1 MGLGAPSALPEPMDE
16 SRDSRR
22 IPGAGLSRR
31 RTTARLAAVG
41 AAVAL
46 AGMCMPAVSQPL
58 PPGPGQTGT
67 SEDAPIAVPFYS
79 SAIVRARES
88 VLRSNL
94 LTIRSVIDQYT
105 YDKEEP
111 PQSLRDLVDEGYLR
125 EVPMDPITNSRDT
138 WELIIETGP
147 TGESGLFD
155 VRSGSD
161 DDSLA
166 GTPYNEW

>member
-1 MGLGAPSALPEPMDE
+1 MVVPCRVQGARASHGFTMLEMMVVMT
-16 SRDSRR
+16 
-22 IPGAGLSRR
+22 IIV
-31 RTTARLAAVG
+31 TI
-41 AAVAL
+41 
-46 AGMCMPAVSQPL
+46 VS
-58 PPGPGQTGT
+58 
-67 SEDAPIAVPFYS
+67 IAVPFYS

-111 PQSLRDLVDEGYLR
+111 PQSLEDLVNEGYLR
-125 EVPMDPITNSRDT
+125 EVPIDPITNSRET
-138 WELIIETGP
+138 WETIMETGP
-147 TGESGLFD
+147 SGESGLFD

-161 DDSLA
+161 ETSLA

>member
-1 MGLGAPSALPEPMDE
+1 MVRPE
-16 SRDSRR
+16 R
-22 IPGAGLSRR
+22 
-31 RTTARLAAVG
+31 V
-41 AAVAL
+41 
-46 AGMCMPAVSQPL
+46 AVSL
-58 PPGPGQTGT
+58 GVRGFTLLEMMVVMT
-67 SEDAPIAVPFYS
+67 IIVTIVSIAVPFYS

-105 YDKEEP
+105 YDKEMP
-111 PQSLRDLVDEGYLR
+111 PQSLGDLVEEGYLR
-125 EVPMDPITNSRDT
+125 EVPIDPITQSRDT

-147 TGESGLFD
+147 SGESGLFD

-161 DDSLA
+161 ETSLA

>member
-1 MGLGAPSALPEPMDE
+1 MVAAE
-16 SRDSRR
+16 RSRR
-22 IPGAGLSRR
+22 EARNAGFTLLEMMVVM
-31 RTTARLAAVG
+31 TIIVTI
-41 AAVAL
+41 
-46 AGMCMPAVSQPL
+46 VS
-58 PPGPGQTGT
+58 
-67 SEDAPIAVPFYS
+67 IAVPFYS

-105 YDKEEP
+105 YDKETP
-111 PQSLRDLVDEGYLR
+111 PQSLEDLVNEGYLR
-125 EVPMDPITNSRDT
+125 EVPIDPITNSRDS
-138 WELIIETGP
+138 WDLIVETGP

-161 DDSLA
+161 ETSLA

>member
-1 MGLGAPSALPEPMDE
+1 MVRFTRTVGVASARGFTLLEMMVVMT
-16 SRDSRR
+16 
-22 IPGAGLSRR
+22 IIV
-31 RTTARLAAVG
+31 TI
-41 AAVAL
+41 
-46 AGMCMPAVSQPL
+46 VS
-58 PPGPGQTGT
+58 
-67 SEDAPIAVPFYS
+67 IAVPFYS

-105 YDKEEP
+105 YDKEAP
-111 PQSLRDLVDEGYLR
+111 PQSLQDLVDEGYLR
-125 EVPMDPITNSRDT
+125 EVPIDPITQSRET

-155 VRSGSD
+155 VRSGSEET
-161 DDSLA
+161 SLA

>member
-1 MGLGAPSALPEPMDE
+1 MVGSA
-16 SRDSRR
+16 SAR
-22 IPGAGLSRR
+22 PGEARAGFTLLEMMVVL
-31 RTTARLAAVG
+31 TIIVTI
-41 AAVAL
+41 
-46 AGMCMPAVSQPL
+46 VS
-58 PPGPGQTGT
+58 
-67 SEDAPIAVPFYS
+67 IAVPFYS

-105 YDKEEP
+105 YDKEMP
-111 PQSLRDLVDEGYLR
+111 PQSLSDLVDEGYLR
-125 EVPMDPITNSRDT
+125 EIPIDPITNSRET
-138 WELIIETGP
+138 WELINETGP

-161 DDSLA
+161 KTSLA

>member
-1 MGLGAPSALPEPMDE
+1 MVVPPPRRAASSLGFTLLEMMVVMT
-16 SRDSRR
+16 
-22 IPGAGLSRR
+22 IIV
-31 RTTARLAAVG
+31 TI
-41 AAVAL
+41 
-46 AGMCMPAVSQPL
+46 VS
-58 PPGPGQTGT
+58 
-67 SEDAPIAVPFYS
+67 IAVPFYS

-111 PQSLRDLVDEGYLR
+111 PQSLEDLVSEGYLR
-125 EVPMDPITNSRDT
+125 EVPIDPITNSRET
-138 WELIIETGP
+138 WELVVETGP

-161 DDSLA
+161 ETSLA
-166 GTPYNEW
+166 GTAYNEW

>member
-1 MGLGAPSALPEPMDE
+1 M
-16 SRDSRR
+16 
-22 IPGAGLSRR
+22 
-31 RTTARLAAVG
+31 VG
-41 AAVAL
+41 RAL
-46 AGMCMPAVSQPL
+46 ARPAEARAGFTLLEMMVVLTIIVTIVS
-58 PPGPGQTGT
+58 
-67 SEDAPIAVPFYS
+67 IAVPFYS

-105 YDKEEP
+105 YDKEMP
-111 PQSLRDLVDEGYLR
+111 PQSLSDLVDEGYLR
-125 EVPMDPITNSRDT
+125 EIPIDPITNSRDT
-138 WELIIETGP
+138 WELINETGP

-161 DDSLA
+161 KTSLA

>member
-1 MGLGAPSALPEPMDE
+1 MVGRVQAVP
-16 SRDSRR
+16 
-22 IPGAGLSRR
+22 
-31 RTTARLAAVG
+31 ARLRSGFTLLEMMV
-41 AAVAL
+41 VL
-46 AGMCMPAVSQPL
+46 TIIVTIVS
-58 PPGPGQTGT
+58 
-67 SEDAPIAVPFYS
+67 IAVPFYS

-105 YDKEEP
+105 YDKETP
-111 PQSLRDLVDEGYLR
+111 PQSLSDLVDEGYLR
-125 EVPMDPITNSRDT
+125 EIPIDPITNSRDT
-138 WELIIETGP
+138 WELINETGP

-161 DDSLA
+161 KTSLT

>member
-1 MGLGAPSALPEPMDE
+1 MVARQRNPAETPT
-16 SRDSRR
+16 
-22 IPGAGLSRR
+22 AGFTLLEMMVVM
-31 RTTARLAAVG
+31 TIIVTI
-41 AAVAL
+41 
-46 AGMCMPAVSQPL
+46 VS
-58 PPGPGQTGT
+58 
-67 SEDAPIAVPFYS
+67 IAVPFYS

-111 PQSLRDLVDEGYLR
+111 PQSLEDLVDEGYLR
-125 EVPMDPITNSRDT
+125 EVPIDPITDSRET
-138 WELIIETGP
+138 WEVVIETGP

-161 DDSLA
+161 ETSLA

>member
-1 MGLGAPSALPEPMDE
+1 MVRLVRTSACPGLRGFTLLEMMVVMT
-16 SRDSRR
+16 
-22 IPGAGLSRR
+22 IIV
-31 RTTARLAAVG
+31 TI
-41 AAVAL
+41 
-46 AGMCMPAVSQPL
+46 VS
-58 PPGPGQTGT
+58 
-67 SEDAPIAVPFYS
+67 IAVPFYS

-105 YDKEEP
+105 YDKEAP
-111 PQSLRDLVDEGYLR
+111 PQSLEDLVQEGYLR
-125 EVPMDPITNSRDT
+125 EVPIDPVTQSRDT
-138 WELIIETGP
+138 WELIVETGP

-161 DDSLA
+161 ETSLA

>member
-1 MGLGAPSALPEPMDE
+1 M
-16 SRDSRR
+16 
-22 IPGAGLSRR
+22 
-31 RTTARLAAVG
+31 VG
-41 AAVAL
+41 RAL
-46 AGMCMPAVSQPL
+46 ARPAEARAGFTLLEMMVVLTIIVTIVS
-58 PPGPGQTGT
+58 
-67 SEDAPIAVPFYS
+67 IAVPFYS

-105 YDKEEP
+105 YDKEMP
-111 PQSLRDLVDEGYLR
+111 PQSLSDLVDEGYLR
-125 EVPMDPITNSRDT
+125 EIPIDPITNSRET
-138 WELIIETGP
+138 WELINETGP

-161 DDSLA
+161 KTSLA